1 MDLKA
6 QLPDNYRSALE
17 DDVPEGRA
25 CGNCI
30 FFNEERLSENGEMA
44 FCEQWEE
51 FVSGGNYCDAWEAR
65 ENESSEDD
73 EEDEEDYS
81 KEKLESSKPMI
92 LTFSQDVLT
101 CNKSKRELTGLI
113 VPFSKIGQTNMGEV
127 IFTGENIELSENV
140 KLFVEH
146 DLTRPIG
153 KMINHNVVEN
163 VGIVATFKVANTH
176 AGDDALVEASEGLRS
191 GFSIGAKINDY
202 NMDDGRT
209 IVTAAEIIEVSHV
222 TNPAFSDAQVSEV
235 AASADNQNPT
245 QTERGKDMQDISQKV
260 EAAPEVAVAASA
272 PEQQA
277 PVAFAKPRVNTN
289 VSAGHVLKAQLK
301 AKEGNYEARDLLAA
315 LEEQNTTTDSGMVP
329 PTYLRDIIGVLYGGR
344 PFWDSLESG
353 TLPASGMKFYKPLR
367 KVLATTAVTAEEAE
381 FDSTETE
388 IDNLEVDVVKIAGA
402 NIVSVELID
411 RSDPAYLDELVRQLA
426 ADWSRKS
433 DIYAFSQAMGAPVIS
448 SGSSLYQATVKGIA
462 DAFDVMKFTPNK
474 FLADVGNFA
483 SILGAEDQNDRPLF
497 AAANPQNA
505 AGVVT
510 QGSTNGTIAG
520 LDLVVDPNFDTGT
533 GVEGYVY
540 PSAAATV
547 YQSPAFRL
555 SSDIVANGQISIG
568 IYGYVACAANYPNA
582 VRAIQVTP

>member
-1 MDLKA
+1 MYLNFAGDILSANKA
-6 QLPDNYRSALE
+6 R
-17 DDVPEGRA
+17 R
-25 CGNCI
+25 
-30 FFNEERLSENGEMA
+30 EM
-44 FCEQWEE
+44 
-51 FVSGGNYCDAWEAR
+51 
-65 ENESSEDD
+65 
-73 EEDEEDYS
+73 
-81 KEKLESSKPMI
+81 
-92 LTFSQDVLT
+92 
-101 CNKSKRELTGLI
+101 TGII
-113 VPFSKIGQTNMGEV
+113 VPFNSVGFTNMGEV
-127 IFTGENIELSENV
+127 VFTGEDILLGENI

-153 KMINHNVVEN
+153 KMTSHDVVEN

-202 NMDDGRT
+202 SMDDGKT

-222 TNPAFSDAQVSEV
+222 TNPAFSDAQIAEV
-235 AASADNQNPT
+235 AASADNQTQT
-245 QTERGKDMQDISQKV
+245 QTERETEQMEDVKALEV
-260 EAAPEVAVAASA
+260 EAAPEVAVEASL
-272 PEQQA
+272 PQQQA

-315 LEEQNTTTDSGMVP
+315 IDEQNTTTDSGMVP

-353 TLPASGMKFYKPLR
+353 TLPASGMKFYKPRR

-433 DIYAFSQAMGAPVIS
+433 DIYAASIALGAPVDS
-448 SGSSLYQATVKGIA
+448 SGASLYQATVKGIA

-474 FLADVGNFA
+474 FLADVGNFGD
-483 SILGAEDQNDRPLF
+483 ILAAEDGNDRPLF

-533 GVEGYVY
+533 GIEGYVY

-555 SSDIVANGQISIG
+555 SSDIVANGQVSIG
-568 IYGYVACAANYPNA
+568 IYGYVACSPNYPSA
-582 VRAIQVTP
+582 VRAIKITP